1 MDISETIV
9 ICDIKVGRCAQ
20 LNEYLNFYECQ
31 GSRSL
36 KGHSLTLDQG
46 YSDSTFSNFFS
57 LETARPIEV
66 KFDVEPR

>member
-1 MDISETIV
+1 MDFSETIV

-31 GSRSL
+31 GS
-36 KGHSLTLDQG
+36 GHSLTLDQG